1 MRGPNQH
8 ALRQDGWIVQDHLRC
23 GMPDL
28 DDAEFFDLMGRMEM
42 DGYAEFKLVDG
53 TTWMR
58 VTEWGLVAAGQWHDA
73 LARAH

>member
-1 MRGPNQH
+1 
-8 ALRQDGWIVQDHLRC
+8 
-23 GMPDL
+23 MPDL

-58 VTEWGLVAAGQWHDA
+58 VTEWGLVAVSQWHDA